1 MQIVITEI
9 PYGLN
14 KATFIEKIA
23 DLVVTKKI
31 TSISDIRDQTA
42 RGGVKIVIYLKRDAY
57 PSKVLN
63 QLYKMTPLQSS
74 FSLNMLA
81 LIDGVQP
88 QVLNLKRILEEFIKH
103 RRVVIRRRTEFELRA
118 ARAGRISLRGSRS
131 AIDDVDEVIKIIRAS
146 ESSDVAQTSLMERFK
161 LSEIQS
167 KAILDMPLRRLAA
180 LERRRLRMS
189 SKHYYY

>member
-1 MQIVITEI
+1 
-9 PYGLN
+9 
-14 KATFIEKIA
+14 
-23 DLVVTKKI
+23 
-31 TSISDIRDQTA
+31 
-42 RGGVKIVIYLKRDAY
+42 
-57 PSKVLN
+57 
-63 QLYKMTPLQSS
+63 
-74 FSLNMLA
+74 MLA

-118 ARAGRISLRGSRS
+118 AKARAHILEGLKI
-131 AIDDVDEVIKIIRAS
+131 AIDNIDEVIRIIRAS

-180 LERRRLRMS
+180 LERQKIEDELGATVNR
-189 SKHYYY
+189 